1 MRILVT
7 VLLGAVIMMSI
18 SCGKDKDDSRQRR
31 FISLKLDNRVYLSDS
46 PKGTIYVPNFSDQ
59 NPDNDFPR
67 MEITGQ
73 SYNGDVITFTLT
85 NATLPFT
92 PGVYPATKS
101 GNGMLMA
108 LNSTSPATLSSEG
121 SADFYI
127 TITNIDN
134 VAVEG
139 SFSGTLTDISG
150 SGGPRAV
157 KDGAFRA
164 VITPVSQ

>member
-1 MRILVT
+1 
-7 VLLGAVIMMSI
+7 
-18 SCGKDKDDSRQRR
+18 
-31 FISLKLDNRVYLSDS
+31 
-46 PKGTIYVPNFSDQ
+46 
-59 NPDNDFPR
+59 
-67 MEITGQ
+67 
-73 SYNGDVITFTLT
+73 
-85 NATLPFT
+85 
-92 PGVYPATKS
+92 
-101 GNGMLMA
+101 MLMA

-164 VITPVSQ
+164 VITQVSQ